1 MSNPINHH
9 YVAQHV
15 LRRFCDPDG
24 FLWTYDKQKN
34 QIYHGSPRSQ
44 ASGKHF
50 YTFTG
55 RDGAKTTVIE
65 LKFLRKIDADG
76 CVAIQRLL
84 DRETLT
90 TEQAIDFMCFAAAQM
105 IRVESYFQRLD
116 ATLTPLLQESAKR
129 MFKYDEDFKKDVTQ
143 SLRDEGASEKDI
155 EGLFASLRRGEMKVT
170 ANRGYIIASFLQVLD
185 RITSEFCQM
194 KWSFLRTQAT
204 DEVFLLSDNPL
215 VLTDIGKDSP
225 KPLGIKN
232 PNILVTM
239 PLSPTT
245 VAVARWDGAFG
256 YGTVKTDYISTINQ
270 RTIEQAHRY
279 VYASYRSD
287 ELLEKVVAL
296 RGKQARTRVV
306 KIKQG
311 EATIMMPIYSN

>member
-50 YTFTG
+50 YSFKG

-90 TEQAIDFMCFAAAQM
+90 TEQAIDFMRFAAAQM

-129 MFKYDEDFKKDVTQ
+129 MFKYDEKFKQNV
-143 SLRDEGASEKDI
+143 SPRLRDIGTSEKDI
-155 EGLFASLRRGEMKVT
+155 KELFENLRRVE
-170 ANRGYIIASFLQVLD
+170 
-185 RITSEFCQM
+185 
-194 KWSFLRTQAT
+194 LR
-204 DEVFLLSDNPL
+204 
-215 VLTDIGKDSP
+215 
-225 KPLGIKN
+225 
-232 PNILVTM
+232 
-239 PLSPTT
+239 
-245 VAVARWDGAFG
+245 
-256 YGTVKTDYISTINQ
+256 
-270 RTIEQAHRY
+270 
-279 VYASYRSD
+279 
-287 ELLEKVVAL
+287 
-296 RGKQARTRVV
+296 
-306 KIKQG
+306 
-311 EATIMMPIYSN
+311 